1 MRCRPPYLSVLTVFK
16 TGSQAAVITSPFKAD
31 MSKNI
36 FFFEVPVGTD
46 PTTQLYKSRIFPVKL
61 RDQFKTK
68 NPGLLDPGLS
78 LLYLMIRYIVL
89 LNERHGN
96 L

>member
-1 MRCRPPYLSVLTVFK
+1 MVTLPIRLQGNLRPICQRTFS
-16 TGSQAAVITSPFKAD
+16 
-31 MSKNI
+31 
-36 FFFEVPVGTD
+36 FFEVPVGTD

-89 LNERHGN
+89 LNERHED